1 MLVILSITSV
11 ASVTVAVSASIY
23 DRIAYKETLARDIDI
38 LGKLMADSVVA
49 ILDFE
54 DPIAAT
60 DALNHLKNE
69 PRLEVACLYYADGT
83 VLACYHRDGVELA
96 PPPLDQIKYG
106 FLEDRFI
113 SLLPVV
119 LQDEV
124 LGHVY
129 MQRDLSDLDERL
141 WNFAQLAG
149 VLLCGVLI
157 LCFLIA
163 NQMQKV
169 VTHPIERLAA
179 AAHRVSFT
187 GDYSIRAPEVPS
199 RDEVS
204 TLIDHFN
211 EMLAKVENR
220 DNELEMLVETRTVA
234 LQSAMEEAQS
244 ANQAKSDFLANMSHE
259 IRTPMNAILGFTDL
273 LSESDIDSHQSDV
286 INTISTSSETL
297 LVIINNILDFS
308 KIESGHLD
316 LDRVDFSLAY
326 ELDMVGEM
334 FRHKISESGIELAI
348 DIDADVP
355 SALIG
360 DPLRLRQILTN
371 LMGNA
376 FKFTTEGEVVIRVT
390 NQGGEAQRHV
400 LLFTV
405 RDTGIGFDTEKA
417 ATLFQ
422 AFTQADTSTTRQFG
436 GTGLGLAI
444 SRELTTLMG
453 GRIWAES
460 TLGEGSTF
468 YFTASFEEAQEAI
481 EEIKIPIELDGLCA
495 LVVDDNDTSLKII
508 QKMMA
513 FEEIQVQQARS
524 GREGLA
530 LLRRNI
536 PCNMVLMDWN
546 MPEMDGLELAREIRA
561 DPALQHLPIIVVT
574 GYLGIEQQPE
584 VQALDISSFVYKPLR
599 RSRLINAI
607 HSALFSKKKVVKSIA
622 KPIDPEV
629 EILGV
634 VLLAED
640 NAVNQKLVQALLLN
654 NGFAVDIVGNGSEAL
669 SAIENRSY
677 DAVLMDMQMPIM
689 DGLEATRTIRR
700 DARFTELPIIAL
712 TANAMVGDRERC
724 IEAGMNDYI
733 SKPIDRGKLFEV
745 LRKWLA
751 FGSSPEVVMVAA
763 SGLQPPEELSVSEPV
778 TTVPTQVVVEPVT
791 TVPIQ
796 VVVEPNGLVLA
807 GIDVQAFIERTEGDE
822 NLLYMLLNEFASEFD
837 GALTE
842 IRAAIAAR
850 DAELA
855 HQFAHKLRGAAGNLS
870 ATQLERA
877 AWTLEENFKAGRLE
891 GQEESVEV
899 LERTLGK
906 VMASIASR

>member
-273 LSESDIDSHQSDV
+273 LSESDIDSHQSDF

-371 LMGNA
+371 LIGNA

-468 YFTASFEEAQEAI
+468 YFTASFEEAIEAI

-640 NAVNQKLVQALLLN
+640 NVVNQKLAQALLLN

-778 TTVPTQVVVEPVT
+778 TTVPTQVVVEP
-791 TVPIQ
+791 
-796 VVVEPNGLVLA
+796 NGLVLA

-837 GALTE
+837 GALAE

-855 HQFAHKLRGAAGNLS
+855 HRFAHKLRGAAGNLS

-906 VMASIASR
+906 VMASITSR

>member
-273 LSESDIDSHQSDV
+273 LSESDIDSHQSDF

-371 LMGNA
+371 LIGNA

-640 NAVNQKLVQALLLN
+640 NVVNQKLAQALLLN

-778 TTVPTQVVVEPVT
+778 TTVPTQVVVEP
-791 TVPIQ
+791 
-796 VVVEPNGLVLA
+796 NGLVLA

-837 GALTE
+837 GALAE

-855 HQFAHKLRGAAGNLS
+855 HRFAHKLRGAAGNLS

>member
-11 ASVTVAVSASIY
+11 ASLTVAVSASIY
-23 DRIAYKETLARDIDI
+23 DRIAYKETLARDLNI
-38 LGKLMADSVVA
+38 LGRLMADSVVA

-96 PPPLDQIKYG
+96 PPPLDQIKCG

-113 SLLPVV
+113 SILPVV

-129 MQRDLSDLDERL
+129 IQRDLSDLDQRL
-141 WNFAQLAG
+141 WDFAQLAG
-149 VLLCGVLI
+149 MLLCGLLT

-169 VTHPIERLAA
+169 VIQPIERLAE

-187 GDYSIRAPEVPS
+187 GDYSIRAPEAPS

-204 TLIDHFN
+204 SLIDHFN
-211 EMLAKVENR
+211 EMLAKIENR

-273 LSESDIDSHQSDV
+273 LSESEIDSRQSDF
-286 INTISTSSETL
+286 INTISTSSEAL

-316 LDRVDFSLAY
+316 LDRVDFSLMY

-334 FRHKISESGIELAI
+334 FRHKISETGIELAI
-348 DIDADVP
+348 DIDVGVP

-371 LMGNA
+371 LIANA
-376 FKFTTEGEVVIRVT
+376 FKFTTEGEVAIRVT
-390 NQGGEAQRHV
+390 NQGGEAHRRV

-405 RDTGIGFDTEKA
+405 RDTGIGFDTETA
-417 ATLFQ
+417 TTLFQ

-444 SRELTTLMG
+444 SRELTTLME

-481 EEIKIPIELDGLCA
+481 EEIRIPIELDGVCA

-508 QKMMA
+508 QKMT
-513 FEEIQVQQARS
+513 EVEGIQVQQARS
-524 GREGLA
+524 GHEGLA

-536 PCNMVLMDWN
+536 PCDMVLMDWN
-546 MPEMDGLELAREIRA
+546 MPEMGGLELAREIRA

-574 GYLGIEQQPE
+574 GYLGVEQQPE
-584 VQALDISSFVYKPLR
+584 VLALDISCFVYKPLR

-607 HSALFSKKKVVKSIA
+607 NSALFNKKKVVKSIA
-622 KPIDPEV
+622 KPMDAEV
-629 EILGV
+629 ETLGV
-634 VLLAED
+634 VLLVED
-640 NAVNQKLVQALLLN
+640 NLVNQKLVQALLLN
-654 NGFAVDIVGNGSEAL
+654 KGFEVDIVENGREAL
-669 SAIENRSY
+669 WALEHRAY
-677 DAVLMDMQMPIM
+677 GAVLMDMQMPIM

-700 DARFTELPIIAL
+700 DARFTELPIIAI

-733 SKPIDRGKLFEV
+733 SKPIDRDKLFEV

-751 FGSSPEVVMVAA
+751 FGSSPEVVMVSA
-763 SGLQPPEELSVSEPV
+763 SGLEPPEEVSVSEPV
-778 TTVPTQVVVEPVT
+778 TTVPT
-791 TVPIQ
+791 Q

-822 NLLYMLLNEFASEFD
+822 DLLYMLLNEFASEFD
-837 GALTE
+837 GALAE

-850 DAELA
+850 DVELA
-855 HQFAHKLRGAAGNLS
+855 HRFAHKLRGAASSLS
-870 ATQLERA
+870 ATQLEQA
-877 AWTLEENFKAGRLE
+877 ALALEEEFKAGRLE
-891 GQEESVEV
+891 GQKGSLEV
-899 LERTLGK
+899 LERALGK